1 LENEKSYFQAE
12 FGNFKNSESGKAGK
26 IRMQN
31 LILCDLKKMG
41 LIRGESY
48 GCFKFG
54 LRIRVSDEVLEGWGF
69 GFMDRVGFRDR
80 IYFMDRVGCKDRI
93 YFVNRVGFR
102 DRICF
107 VDIVGFRDRICF
119 VDRVGFRDRICFVD
133 RVSFRDRIC
142 FVERVDFV
150 RWKQMERIKLN
161 QNKSKPATKLNLE
174 HELRTAD
181 SKTELC
187 KG

>member
-69 GFMDRVGFRDR
+69 GFMD
-80 IYFMDRVGCKDRI
+80 
-93 YFVNRVGFR
+93 RVGFR